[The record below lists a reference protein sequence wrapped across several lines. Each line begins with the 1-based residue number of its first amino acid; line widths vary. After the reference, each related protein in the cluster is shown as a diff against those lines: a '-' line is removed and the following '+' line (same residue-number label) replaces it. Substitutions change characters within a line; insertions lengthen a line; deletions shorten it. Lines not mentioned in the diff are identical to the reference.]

1 MMDEQTEVIRPET
14 LALDKLIKATIARVE
29 ASPDGGASDT
39 VLFLGNRHQSFPT
52 AVIRDPV
59 LEPVDKLV
67 WMVIMLAVRETGANT
82 AFPSY
87 EAISRM
93 ANVSSRSTIAR
104 AIAILRASRWLTI
117 CGRMRKA
124 SGRFRGNVYAL
135 HDEPL
140 PLADVIHLDG
150 DYMAF
155 LNKAVSHGHAR
166 VRTVAKGVLVS
177 IDEDV
182 GGGRNVCTLEHPIE
196 RRIQSAV
203 STGNEGL
210 RRFFSFTRDAIQ
222 QIRHDSMGNRQARD
236 HHGQNSNSVET
247 RVRKSHVQKSN
258 SGCSSSNNKKTTTT
272 SGESESKIMHA
283 GEHGE
288 PLVYP
293 RRLGDNQRDIA
304 NRYLFTLAPEDRQ
317 PILDE
322 LEGRFQAEQ
331 KGMKPVYDEISFL
344 FRLCELMKSGEFVPN
359 LGIKVRDARRA
370 RETQRQQ
377 SARQDTVTEPKE
389 TEEQRQNR
397 MALAKVRMDEMRK
410 ALGMPTNKGSASE
423 ANET

>member
-1 MMDEQTEVIRPET
+1 MDEQTGVIRPET

-29 ASPDGGASDT
+29 ASRDGGAADT

-67 WMVIMLAVRETGANT
+67 WMVIMLAVRETGANA

-87 EAISRM
+87 ETISRL

-104 AIAILRASRWLTI
+104 AIAILRASRWLTL

-166 VRTVAKGVLVS
+166 VRTVAKGVLAS

-182 GGGRNVCTLEHPIE
+182 RGGRDVCALEHPIE
-196 RRIQSAV
+196 RRLQSAV

-222 QIRHDSMGNRQARD
+222 QIRQDSMGNSQARD
-236 HHGQNSNSVET
+236 HRDQNSNSVET
-247 RVRKSHVQKSN
+247 RVQKSNAHKSN

-272 SGESESKIMHA
+272 NSGEDASKFMHA

-293 RRLGDNQRDIA
+293 RRLCENQRDIA
-304 NRYLFTLAPEDRQ
+304 NRYLSKLAPADRQ

-322 LEGRFQAEQ
+322 LEG
-331 KGMKPVYDEISFL
+331 
-344 FRLCELMKSGEFVPN
+344 
-359 LGIKVRDARRA
+359 
-370 RETQRQQ
+370 
-377 SARQDTVTEPKE
+377 
-389 TEEQRQNR
+389 
-397 MALAKVRMDEMRK
+397 
-410 ALGMPTNKGSASE
+410 
-423 ANET
+423 

>member
-104 AIAILRASRWLTI
+104 AIAILRASRWLTL

-124 SGRFRGNVYAL
+124 SGRFRGSVYAL

-258 SGCSSSNNKKTTTT
+258 SGCSSSSNKKTTTT

-389 TEEQRQNR
+389 TEEQRQKR

-410 ALGMPTNKGSASE
+410 ALGMPTNKESASE